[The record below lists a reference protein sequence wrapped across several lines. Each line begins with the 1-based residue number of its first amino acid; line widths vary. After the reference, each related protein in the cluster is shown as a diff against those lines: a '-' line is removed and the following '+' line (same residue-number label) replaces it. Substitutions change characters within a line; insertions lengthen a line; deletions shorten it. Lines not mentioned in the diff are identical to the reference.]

1 MLKDILNLLY
11 VSVLENLSLEAVIGP
26 SEVSGFQFWG

>member
-11 VSVLENLSLEAVIGP
+11 VSVLENLSLETVIGL
-26 SEVSGFQFWG
+26 SEVSGLQF